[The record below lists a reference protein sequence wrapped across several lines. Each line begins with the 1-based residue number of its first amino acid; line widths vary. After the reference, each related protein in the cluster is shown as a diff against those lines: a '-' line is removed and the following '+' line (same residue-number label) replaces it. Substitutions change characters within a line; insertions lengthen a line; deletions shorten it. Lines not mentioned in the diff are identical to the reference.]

1 MVGRKMRGR
10 KMEVRGIGN
19 EGEYSIFLPL
29 IFLPVAAILHATAA
43 ARP

>member
-1 MVGRKMRGR
+1 MLGR
-10 KMEVRGIGN
+10 KMEVRAIRN

-29 IFLPVAAILHATAA
+29 IFLPAAAVLHATAA